1 MSQIAIEIEAT
12 DISSVHIDDPVLIRG
27 YGIPLLGYYVR
38 HDSENIVI
46 KHRIECKATKAN
58 NYMYSKF
65 INSIFDIKLVKFTG

>member
-38 HDSENIVI
+38 HNSEYIVV
-46 KHRIECKATKAN
+46 KHRVECEAN
-58 NYMYSKF
+58 KENDYMYSKF